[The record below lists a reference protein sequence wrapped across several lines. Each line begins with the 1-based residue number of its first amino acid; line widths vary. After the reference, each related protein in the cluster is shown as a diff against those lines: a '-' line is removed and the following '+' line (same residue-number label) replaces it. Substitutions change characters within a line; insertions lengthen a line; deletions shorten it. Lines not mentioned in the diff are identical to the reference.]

1 MFDFVVKFLGF
12 LKNIPLLPQVFESG
26 LKVATALTAPKVL
39 TYMDEIEAEV
49 ESWEKTS
56 ISNHKYGGIQFN
68 KDGAE
73 IGHIHGNGLLDIPFN
88 KKTKNEFIK
97 EGKLKDHHI
106 FKNSG
111 WSSFYIHTNED
122 KDYAIKL
129 LRESYLMRK

>member
-1 MFDFVVKFLGF
+1 MFDFVVKYLGF
-12 LKNIPLLPQVFESG
+12 LKNIPLLPHLFESG
-26 LKVATALTAPKVL
+26 LKVATALASPKVL
-39 TYMDEIEAEV
+39 NYMDEIETEV
-49 ESWEKTS
+49 DSWDNIS

-68 KDGAE
+68 KNGSE

-88 KKTKNEFIK
+88 KKIKNEIIK